1 MGSVAPNPPKKAK
14 AKTAVDR
21 VPFGNFD
28 DPPVLVPKKDPLQRK
43 REQRAKL
50 IGLRDELLEESMGVM
65 RDAMRFRDVDP
76 DLTKDTDPN
85 YARMQEDLGPLDAE
99 RAYRVAKAAWRTN
112 SEAPA
117 ALKLAAAIA
126 VGILKANAAEKGAAP
141 ALNIGKVIINAAA
154 IPQFEE
160 REVSE

>member
-1 MGSVAPNPPKKAK
+1 MAPNQPKKAK
-14 AKTAVDR
+14 AKSAIDR

-28 DPPVLVPKKDPLQRK
+28 DPPVLVPKKDPLQKK

-50 IGLRDELLEESMGVM
+50 IGLRDELLQESMGVM
-65 RDAMRFRDVDP
+65 RDAMRFRDIDEHLP
-76 DLTKDTDPN
+76 KEADPN
-85 YARMQEDLGPLDAE
+85 YQRLEDELGQLDAE
-99 RAYRVAKAAWRTN
+99 RAYRVAKSAWRTN

-117 ALKLAAAIA
+117 ALKLATAIA
-126 VGILKANAAEKGAAP
+126 IGILKANAQEKGAAP